1 MSLMRNVLKEYLV
14 KIKTEVDQ
22 EAKKKA
28 VAELDTTKSMLSNL
42 FSFVGK
48 GATQAAAITT
58 SAIMGVNAVIAK
70 TIDSVSDADV
80 EAARFARRM
89 WTTKENAQ
97 ATLTALDAVGS
108 SWEDMFY
115 MTNEEFERFIELK
128 NLASN
133 LQPPDDLNDTLVLI
147 RDIGQEVDSLGIILQ
162 YAKKWFTAAF
172 GAYAKED
179 LQEIRD
185 TLGSLNDYLIKYL
198 PIVTDKLAQFAYI
211 FFRLGKTGVTLIT
224 QLTNAVFGFLD
235 RIPNKT
241 KAAGVGVAAFMAL
254 FSAGPIGIFIGVLAA
269 LLLLLDDFYVWQKGG
284 KSLLGDMW
292 QKLSDSLEDSDST
305 LNNVFE
311 TIEKIFG
318 LLDKVVDIVFDVGSG
333 IGEWAVESG
342 LAERVL
348 KDVNTVIGQTLT
360 LVNTTIDSINIL
372 LDGLGLLGDV
382 MTGKKRPGDLW
393 KGMVQGSND
402 IFETISRGFWD
413 FTLPFF
419 GATREEVFGADAEEE
434 ARREARR
441 EAVRGAVRGF
451 AMGFEMEAAKSK
463 RDTGSEGFNAAD
475 WNREGFG
482 FSGVESNTAITNNQ
496 TNNITVQQASG
507 ESAYGTGSKVADS
520 IASNREFFTMV
531 R

>member
-1 MSLMRNVLKEYLV
+1 MALMRNVLKEYLV

-48 GATQAAAITT
+48 GTIQAAAITT
-58 SAIMGVNAVIAK
+58 SAIMGVNAAIAK

-115 MTNEEFERFIELK
+115 MTNEEFERFLELR

-133 LQPPDDLNDTLVLI
+133 LQPPDDLNDTLVLV

-211 FFRLGKTGVTLIT
+211 FFRLGKTGVMLIT
-224 QLTNAVFGFLD
+224 QLTTALFGFLD

-241 KAAGVGVAAFMAL
+241 KAAGVGIAAFIAL

-305 LNNVFE
+305 LNNVFG

-318 LLDKVVDIVFDVGSG
+318 LLGKVVDIVFDVGSG
-333 IGEWAVESG
+333 IGNWAVESG
-342 LAERVL
+342 LAERGL
-348 KDVNTVIGQTLT
+348 NTVKTIINQILT
-360 LVNTTIDSINIL
+360 LVNTIIDTVSIF

-382 MTGKKRPGDLW
+382 ITGKKDLDDLW
-393 KGMVQGSND
+393 EGMKQGGRDVGKTVSD
-402 IFETISRGFWD
+402 GFWD
-413 FTLPFF
+413 FVLPFF
-419 GATREEVFGADAEEE
+419 GTTREEVFGTDAEK
-434 ARREARR
+434 
-441 EAVRGAVRGF
+441 
-451 AMGFEMEAAKSK
+451 EAARSQ
-463 RDTGSEGFNAAD
+463 RGVGIGDFNPAD
-475 WNREGFG
+475 WKREGIRM
-482 FSGVESNTAITNNQ
+482 SDVVSNATVTNNQ

-507 ESAYGTGSKVADS
+507 ESASGTGSKVADS
-520 IASNREFFTMV
+520 IASKRGFFTMV